1 MNKLMQRGLIWLG
14 IAAISVS
21 LIACDSES
29 ADRRYRL
36 FAPQGDLVERISD
49 GDTLVLRNA
58 DGQKFTVRFACVDA
72 PEIPH
77 SQKEKNSK
85 ITKDVNQFAWGVKA
99 QTRIEQLIQAT
110 NNRVKLNIT
119 DSDRYGR
126 KVAEVRLPNG
136 TFLQQVL
143 LEEGLAKVYRPY
155 LSKCPSKDIIQQ
167 AETQAKQ
174 QKIGIWSDRKFV
186 DPWDYRKASKR

>member
-1 MNKLMQRGLIWLG
+1 MNKVMQRGLVWLG
-14 IAAISVS
+14 IATISVS
-21 LIACDSES
+21 LIACD
-29 ADRRYRL
+29 RL
-36 FAPQGDLVERISD
+36 FPPQGDLVERVSD
-49 GDTLVLRNA
+49 GDTLVLRSG
-58 DGQKFTVRFACVDA
+58 DSQKFTVRFACVDA

-85 ITKDVNQFAWGVKA
+85 ITKDVNQFTWGVKA
-99 QTRIEQLIQAT
+99 QTRIEKLIQAT

-155 LSKCPSKDIIQQ
+155 LSKCPSKDIVQQ